1 VGPGDRVHATRAVT
15 ISAIPAVLLVVL
27 LGAMAMDAGAEPDVT
42 PPEADAGM
50 DMAVD
55 DTHAAHFDGTGST
68 DDTGIASWKWTF
80 EYGGR
85 NVTLLG
91 PEAYFP
97 FEVAGNFTVTLNV
110 TDAAGN
116 WDTDTVEVNVIT
128 RPGPVLWLL
137 ALDRDGYV
145 DLKWMPPEDD
155 GGSNITSYI
164 VYKGDSEDDL
174 QFGGMGDMAQCTAG
188 DYWVTNGKT
197 YYYAISAV
205 NAVGIGPMS
214 IVANATPMGPPD
226 VPNDFEV
233 SVEGGKVVITWSPPN
248 ASEGRANVLKYK
260 VYRGTD
266 TEMLDLLVELE
277 GVFTYTD
284 TSADVGTTYYYA
296 VGAESELG
304 QGELTRLDEVVV
316 GAEDKAGGP
325 LAPMVAVAAL
335 VATVALVPSRRRHQR

>member
-1 VGPGDRVHATRAVT
+1 MRATRAVT
-15 ISAIPAVLLVVL
+15 ISAIPAVFLVVL
-27 LGAMAMDAGAEPDVT
+27 LGAMAMDAEAEGDGT
-42 PPEADAGM
+42 PPEADAGL

-55 DTHAAHFDGTGST
+55 DTHAAHFDGTDST

-116 WDTDTVEVNVIT
+116 WDTDTVVVNVIT
-128 RPGPVLWLL
+128 RPGPILWLL
-137 ALDRDGYV
+137 ALDRDGWV
-145 DLKWMPPEDD
+145 QLRWMPPEDD

-174 QFGGMGDMAQCTAG
+174 QFGGMGDMAQCTAE

-197 YYYAISAV
+197 YYYTISAV
-205 NAVGIGPMS
+205 NSVGIGPMS
-214 IVANATPMGPPD
+214 VAANATPMGPPD
-226 VPNDFEV
+226 VPNDFDVEV
-233 SVEGGKVVITWSPPN
+233 DGGKVVITWAAPN
-248 ASEGRANVLKYK
+248 ESEGRASVLKYK

-266 TEMLDLLVELE
+266 PEMLDLLVEVE
-277 GVFTYTD
+277 GAFTYTD
-284 TSADVGTTYYYA
+284 DSADAGTTYYYA

-304 QGELTRLDEVVV
+304 QGEITPLDEVVV
-316 GAEDKAGGP
+316 RAEDDAGGP
-325 LAPMVAVAAL
+325 LAPLVVVAAL
-335 VATVALVPSRRRHQR
+335 VATAALVQSRRRERK